1 MFLQQPIIYII
12 CIIYIYFY
20 ILRRF
25 IIYGLRYILSVCR
38 KVKAV
43 RRIII
48 FCVRVALWGFIEIKS
63 IAVFTLH
70 KIAFINQLYKLVTI
84 SRGRHTNSLTNGGG
98 GESQCEAVGV
108 GRKV

>member
-1 MFLQQPIIYII
+1 MFLQQPIIIYFI

-25 IIYGLRYILSVCR
+25 IICGLRCILNVCR

-48 FCVRVALWGFIEIKS
+48 FCVRVALWGFIEI
-63 IAVFTLH
+63 IGVAVFTLH

-98 GESQCEAVGV
+98 G
-108 GRKV
+108 

>member
-1 MFLQQPIIYII
+1 MFLQQPMIIYII

-25 IIYGLRYILSVCR
+25 IIYGLRYILNICR

-70 KIAFINQLYKLVTI
+70 KIAFINQLYKLVAI
-84 SRGRHTNSLTNGGG
+84 SGGRHTNSLTNGGG
-98 GESQCEAVGV
+98 G
-108 GRKV
+108 